1 MVRKGTLAEVV
12 SLAQAANY
20 ANQHEPILD
29 SLQYLAPL
37 SYDMMLFSIVQRLVH
52 PSQDDKTKD
61 DGVTISDGLKVWAD
75 VLVGVC
81 FLVSANVVTA
91 YYETP
96 VVLLC
101 SLSYLHFPTSL
112 WKGKRG
118 VCTASVGACKSCK
131 ACS

>member
-1 MVRKGTLAEVV
+1 MM

-75 VLVGVC
+75 ALVGVC
-81 FLVSANVVTA
+81 FLVSAMLSQPVI
-91 YYETP
+91 ERP

-101 SLSYLHFPTSL
+101 SRSCLYFPNKSV

-118 VCTASVGACKSCK
+118 VCTASVEACKSCH

>member
-1 MVRKGTLAEVV
+1 MSLSSTGRHTVRDWTLAKGM

-61 DGVTISDGLKVWAD
+61 DGVTISDGLKVGAD
-75 VLVGVC
+75 VLGGVW
-81 FLVSANVVTA
+81 FLVSAKVVTTSISK
-91 YYETP
+91 TP
-96 VVLLC
+96 VVWLC
-101 SLSYLHFPTSL
+101 SRRCLELSQQVS
-112 WKGKRG
+112 G
-118 VCTASVGACKSCK
+118 
-131 ACS
+131 